1 MEPKDLLI
9 KDTYLYKK
17 NGRYRNLIK
26 AFKLYTNS
34 TITNEGIVITKTF
47 TDRIKELNE
56 NLIANTTLLHLIRLA
71 CYNSKMECF
80 RKPFLEFCTEIIKM
94 NNALVYLYNI
104 HTLSVITEGE
114 DNENNRPRNR
124 AKALKPL
131 SIYTVYKAEAMNSES
146 IEKLKLIGINLPEE
160 LLNDPKVASLLGD
173 INE

>member
-1 MEPKDLLI
+1 MESKDLLT

-26 AFKLYTNS
+26 AYKLYADS
-34 TITNEGIVITKTF
+34 IITNEGIVITKTF
-47 TDRIKELNE
+47 TDRIKQLNE
-56 NLIANTTLLHLIRLA
+56 NLIANTTLPDLIRLA

-114 DNENNRPRNR
+114 DNE
-124 AKALKPL
+124 
-131 SIYTVYKAEAMNSES
+131 
-146 IEKLKLIGINLPEE
+146 
-160 LLNDPKVASLLGD
+160 
-173 INE
+173 